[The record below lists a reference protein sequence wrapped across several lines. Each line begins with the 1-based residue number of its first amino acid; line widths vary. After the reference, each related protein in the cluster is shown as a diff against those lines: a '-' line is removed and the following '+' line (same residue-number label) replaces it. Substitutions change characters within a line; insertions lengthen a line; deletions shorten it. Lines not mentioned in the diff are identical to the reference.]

1 MGSDIKIRCYRFSV
15 DFLKWVRN
23 KKFNIDDKW
32 LIQQVAR
39 SVASIGA
46 NIVEGQNSSSRKEFL
61 RYNEIALKSAN
72 ESKYW
77 LCLMRD
83 GLEIIDEDLV
93 QFIKEGD
100 EISKIIAKGI
110 ITLKAKQFQL
120 FNFNFLIK

>member
-32 LIQQVAR
+32 LIKQVAR

-83 GLEIIDEDLV
+83 GLEIIDEELV

-110 ITLKAKQFQL
+110 ITLKAK
-120 FNFNFLIK
+120 